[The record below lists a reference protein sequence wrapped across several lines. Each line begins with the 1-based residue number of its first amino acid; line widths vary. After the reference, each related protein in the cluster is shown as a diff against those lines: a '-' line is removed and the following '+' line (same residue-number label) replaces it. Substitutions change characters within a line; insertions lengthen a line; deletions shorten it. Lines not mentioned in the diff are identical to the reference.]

1 MHSGAFLLET
11 AIFAAL
17 ENHSLANVLI
27 PTMAGFDARSKAA
40 SKQRCCNAAMLQS
53 VACSRRSKCDARLAL
68 RADVRRLSSSASCPA
83 LPSARTRR

>member
-40 SKQRCCNAAMLQS
+40 SKQRCCNAAI
-53 VACSRRSKCDARLAL
+53 
-68 RADVRRLSSSASCPA
+68 RRLFP
-83 LPSARTRR
+83 PV